1 MYHYTVHLESKPA
14 ALKACAG
21 RKVLLSPALPA
32 TLPAPPR
39 NRGPYR
45 TPDSFSQT
53 LERPLVLTQP
63 YGSTVRPGARQL
75 GRIPAVA
82 PRRGWNICLRCSA
95 AESCAAGAVQ
105 PRCARC
111 PLSISD
117 PFPGSQCRPRI
128 CHCVMWRYRPCDPTA
143 RPLRLGYRQQHLIR
157 DPHSSARSLA
167 RNVVDFVRLPSVA
180 QIRRG
185 CN

>member
-117 PFPGSQCRPRI
+117 PFPGSHCRARDLSLRNVALKAVQPFGKT
-128 CHCVMWRYRPCDPTA
+128 PCGSATVSS
-143 RPLRLGYRQQHLIR
+143 I
-157 DPHSSARSLA
+157 SSA
-167 RNVVDFVRLPSVA
+167 
-180 QIRRG
+180 IRIHLQDRWPG
-185 CN
+185 T